1 MKDAKVALWKS
12 RPNSKT
18 ALSGKINWTD
28 DQGNVDFNSEQ
39 NSTAFLY
46 RDDNAFNGNVVD
58 KDMQKQYRV
67 ELEYTNSNRENAPTF
82 TGQLYDLETGEYA
95 YKLVLW
101 KNDIEEGS
109 RRPIISG
116 HAETFEPESP
126 QPQSSQPAPS
136 EEGKESEEV
145 PF

>member
-28 DQGNVDFNSEQ
+28 EQGNIDFQSEQ

-46 RDDNAFNGNVVD
+46 KDDESFNGNVVNQ
-58 KDMQKQYRV
+58 DMQKQYRV

-82 TGQLYDLETGEYA
+82 TGQLLDVETGEYA

-116 HAETFEPESP
+116 HAETFQPETP
-126 QPQSSQPAPS
+126 QPQSSQPDLP
-136 EEGKESEEV
+136 EEGNDNEV

>member
-12 RPNSKT
+12 RPQSKT

-28 DQGNVDFNSEQ
+28 SSGNVDFNSSQ

-46 RDDNAFNGNVVD
+46 KDDESFNGNVVNQE
-58 KDMQKQYRV
+58 MQKQYRV

-82 TGQLYDLETGEYA
+82 TGQLLDVETGEYA

-116 HAETFEPESP
+116 HAEAFHSEP
-126 QPQSSQPAPS
+126 PQSQPSQYEPVV
-136 EEGKESEEV
+136 EEKETEEV

>member
-12 RPNSKT
+12 RPQSKT

-28 DQGNVDFNSEQ
+28 EQGNVDFQSEK
-39 NSTAFLY
+39 NSTAFIY
-46 RDDNAFNGNVVD
+46 KDDDAFNGNVVNQ
-58 KDMQKQYRV
+58 DMVKQYRV

-82 TGQLYDLETGEYA
+82 TGQLLDIETGEYA

-116 HAETFEPESP
+116 HAETFQPETP
-126 QPQSSQPAPS
+126 QPQSSQPDLP
-136 EEGKESEEV
+136 EEGNDNEV

>member
-18 ALSGKINWTD
+18 TLSGKINWTD

-116 HAETFEPESP
+116 HAETFESEPP
-126 QPQSSQPAPS
+126 QPQPSQPAPA
-136 EEGKESEEV
+136 EEGKETEEV